1 MLITARDTAKT
12 VKDVK
17 AVKAAVTDYEALFG
31 GHFYSNNTIE
41 RYAKEVQETDDAMLA
56 KEKEDLV
63 AYLLT
68 LRDLKCSSCRM
79 QGHETNA
86 CWLNW

>member
-1 MLITARDTAKT
+1 MLTTARDTAKT
-12 VKDVK
+12 MEEIQT
-17 AVKAAVTDYEALFG
+17 VKAAVKDYDALFG

-41 RYAKEVQETDDAMLA
+41 RYAKEVRETGEFMLA
-56 KEKEDLV
+56 KEKKDL
-63 AYLLT
+63 ADHLLT
-68 LRDLKCSSCRM
+68 LVDLKCGACRM